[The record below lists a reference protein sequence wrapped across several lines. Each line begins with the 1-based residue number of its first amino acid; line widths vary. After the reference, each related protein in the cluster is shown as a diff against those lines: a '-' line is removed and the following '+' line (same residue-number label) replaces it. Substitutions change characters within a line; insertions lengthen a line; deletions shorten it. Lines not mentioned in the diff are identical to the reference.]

1 MPEVSSFPKWLWL
14 NLSVGVISMSMKNR
28 IGAVAAAAVLA
39 FSATAA
45 SAQGASPWTGFYLGA
60 NVGYAWSNDTDPSIK
75 GFAGGIH
82 GGYNFR
88 FNQLVAG
95 IEGDYSFS
103 NADASETVAGITGKV
118 EIDSIWSIRGRLGFL
133 ATQNALIY
141 GTLGYG
147 GAKMSASLTDGF
159 TTVKDSANARGLVIG
174 GGLEYAFT
182 RNILGRIEGLHLIG
196 KGDGF
201 DVDVTQVRAGLSYR
215 F

>member
-1 MPEVSSFPKWLWL
+1 MGMKQKFAA
-14 NLSVGVISMSMKNR
+14 IS
-28 IGAVAAAAVLA
+28 AAAALA
-39 FSATAA
+39 VSATAA

-60 NVGYAWSNDTDPSIK
+60 NVGYALSNDTDPSIR

-82 GGYNFR
+82 GGYNFQ
-88 FNQLVAG
+88 FNQIVAG

-103 NADASETVAGITGKV
+103 NADASETVAGITASV
-118 EIDSIWSIRGRLGFL
+118 EIDNIWSIRGRLGVL
-133 ATQNALIY
+133 VSSNALLY

-147 GAKMSASLTDGF
+147 GTKLSGRLTDGI
-159 TTVKDSANARGLVIG
+159 TTMTGSETARGLVLG

-182 RNILGRIEGLHLIG
+182 RNILGRIEGLHLMG

-201 DVDVTQVRAGLSYR
+201 DVDVTQIRAGLSYR